1 MTTQSLAHFR
11 EQLKTMPVQELDA
24 KIELYSG
31 LRSKGLRDEVLLSCY
46 QAEMERRFAAWEAC
60 QV

>member
-11 EQLKTMPVQELDA
+11 EQLKTMPVKELDA

-31 LRSKGLRDEVLLSCY
+31 YRSKGVRDEVLLSCY
-46 QAEMERRFAAWEAC
+46 QAEMERRFANWEAC